1 MKPSTF
7 SVTISKDWS
16 EKDPSSYDPTD
27 IVKERFSNSV
37 DALEFIRTTVAA
49 LPHYSLGYIVTI
61 TACGPRGRNR
71 GMRTELTSDHV
82 NADGLVAKMA
92 ANFFHW

>member
-1 MKPSTF
+1 MKRSTF
-7 SVTISKDWS
+7 SVRISKDWS
-16 EKDPSSYDPTD
+16 DKDPSSYDPTY
-27 IVKERFSNSV
+27 IVEERFSNSV
-37 DALEFIRTTVAA
+37 DALEFIRSTVPT
-49 LPHYSLGYIVTI
+49 LPNYSLGYIVTV

-82 NADGLVAKMA
+82 NADSLVTKMA